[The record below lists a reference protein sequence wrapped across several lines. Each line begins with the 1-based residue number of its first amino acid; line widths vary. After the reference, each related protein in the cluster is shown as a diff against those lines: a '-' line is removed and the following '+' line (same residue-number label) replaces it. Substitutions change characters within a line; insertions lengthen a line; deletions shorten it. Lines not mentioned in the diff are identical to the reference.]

1 MDSSKLENDLVSE
14 IKLTPIQA
22 KIYLLIT
29 WYGKMSSLQIA
40 DKLKI
45 SSEFAE
51 QTATELMGLGAF
63 IDISETEFEAMH
75 PRFTAVNMYR
85 KMCEREHIEF
95 KRNKIVDNI
104 FWFSTMKFDIII
116 TTRYKSDIIIYCS
129 FIICI

>member
-1 MDSSKLENDLVSE
+1 MYLLFSLKIMDSSKLENDLVSE
-14 IKLTPIQA
+14 IKLTSIQA

-29 WYGKMSSLQIA
+29 WYGKMSALQIA

-45 SSEFAE
+45 SSEVA
-51 QTATELMGLGAF
+51 QKTATELMGLGAF

-85 KMCEREHIEF
+85 KMCEREHIQF

-104 FWFSTMKFDIII
+104 GVILEQAYDDARTK
-116 TTRYKSDIIIYCS
+116 
-129 FIICI
+129 